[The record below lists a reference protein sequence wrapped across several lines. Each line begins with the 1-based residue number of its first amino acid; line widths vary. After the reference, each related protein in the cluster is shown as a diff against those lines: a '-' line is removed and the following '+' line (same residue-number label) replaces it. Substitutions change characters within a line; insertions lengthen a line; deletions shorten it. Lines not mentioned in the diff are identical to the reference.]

1 MLNWSINKG
10 EFTLEKFGFMYYIPY
25 SSQSETSIKIC
36 RAYTLPRNLIGSFA
50 HMVIMQSGYKLLDSF
65 QRIYKYRRYKKMD
78 IFPNTQ
84 QETEDSLCY
93 II

>member
-1 MLNWSINKG
+1 
-10 EFTLEKFGFMYYIPY
+10 MYYMYVPY
-25 SSQSETSIKIC
+25 LSQSETSIKIC
-36 RAYTLPRNLIGSFA
+36 RAYTLPQNLTGSLA
-50 HMVIMQSGYKLLDSF
+50 HMVMMQSGYKLWYTF

-84 QETEDSLCY
+84 QKTEDSPCY